1 MASPEPRT
9 LVRAFVECRRKMVG
23 RDSRGI
29 AVGKSDWNWNYCKG
43 SLDILVIHRKW
54 GLRGGLHD
62 TSIWGGCGGGFL
74 EVGTREGK
82 QVLLGDAAQVF
93 SFGHIRFKVPVRQP
107 NGDAM

>member
-1 MASPEPRT
+1 MED
-9 LVRAFVECRRKMVG
+9 V
-23 RDSRGI
+23 
-29 AVGKSDWNWNYCKG
+29 
-43 SLDILVIHRKW
+43 
-54 GLRGGLHD
+54 
-62 TSIWGGCGGGFL
+62 GGFL